1 MHAERSARRHGSAS
15 DGQQPGVFPITH
27 GSAELVRDLDVANG
41 WMLLLDG
48 IQSSYVDL
56 DDPTNLEFE
65 YMLWIAS
72 VLDSLADPDEP
83 LDTLHLGGGAVSLAR
98 YIAATRPTSK
108 QLIFEY
114 DDRLVDVIRRT
125 LPLPP
130 SRRVRVR
137 VTEARAGVAR
147 VPDGSYDIVI
157 RDAFV
162 GPDVPK
168 HLTTV
173 EFTQSVRRILK
184 PDGVYLANVADSAPL
199 HAVRVEAA
207 ALLRVF
213 ERVLVIT
220 EPSVLRGRR
229 YGNVVFVA
237 SRRPL
242 PLTDIARRV
251 ASGPA
256 PARAYGTARAR
267 ELAGTTKPR
276 TD

>member
-1 MHAERSARRHGSAS
+1 MSAERQARRRRATA

-72 VLDSLADPDEP
+72 VLDLLADAGEP
-83 LDTLHLGGGAVSLAR
+83 LETLHLGGGAASLAR
-98 YIAATRPTSK
+98 YIVATRPTSK

-114 DDRLVDVIRRT
+114 DDRLVDVIRRM

-130 SRRVRVR
+130 SRRLRVR
-137 VTEARAGVAR
+137 STEARAGVAR
-147 VPDGSYDIVI
+147 MRDGSHDVVI

-162 GPDVPK
+162 GPDVPV

-173 EFTQSVRRILK
+173 EFNHSVRRILK
-184 PDGVYLANVADSAPL
+184 PSGVYMANVADSAPL

-207 ALLRVF
+207 ALIRVF

-229 YGNVVFVA
+229 YGNVLFVA

-242 PLTDIARRV
+242 PLTEIAKRV

-256 PARAYGTARAR
+256 PARAYGTARVR
-267 ELAGTTKPR
+267 ELAGTTNPR